1 MTCAKPLS
9 ALLVLFALAG
19 CSDTRAGTTMN
30 TTYLDQLATS
40 ADQIVA
46 LAKTDEP
53 AARTQAR
60 HLMDKM
66 CAYVAGLEN
75 AGLNQ
80 EQVQQHLDTVG
91 ERLGAAFV
99 FAGQ

>member
-1 MTCAKPLS
+1 MT
-9 ALLVLFALAG
+9 
-19 CSDTRAGTTMN
+19 
-30 TTYLDQLATS
+30 TTYLDELATT

-46 LAKTDEP
+46 QAATDP
-53 AARTQAR
+53 HAARTQAR

-75 AGLNQ
+75 AGWSQ
-80 EQVQQHLDTVG
+80 EQVQKHLDTVG

-99 FAGQ
+99 FAEP

>member
-1 MTCAKPLS
+1 
-9 ALLVLFALAG
+9 
-19 CSDTRAGTTMN
+19 MN
-30 TTYLDQLATS
+30 TAYLDELAKS
-40 ADQIVA
+40 ADQIVT

-53 AARTQAR
+53 AARTLAR

-75 AGLNQ
+75 AGLSQ
-80 EQVQQHLDTVG
+80 EQVQKHLDTVG
-91 ERLGAAFV
+91 ERLGAAFA